1 MHYVKKLEIKP
12 YLCLQLTKKLVFYLT
27 ELRISAQQMYV
38 ETDRYCNP
46 VVPREN
52 RFCFHCKIKNWIDRF
67 QLGHISTFNKNDKS
81 EK

>member
-1 MHYVKKLEIKP
+1 
-12 YLCLQLTKKLVFYLT
+12 
-27 ELRISAQQMYV
+27 MYV

-46 VVPREN
+46 VVPKEN

-67 QLGHISTFNKNDKS
+67 QLGHISTFKKNDKS